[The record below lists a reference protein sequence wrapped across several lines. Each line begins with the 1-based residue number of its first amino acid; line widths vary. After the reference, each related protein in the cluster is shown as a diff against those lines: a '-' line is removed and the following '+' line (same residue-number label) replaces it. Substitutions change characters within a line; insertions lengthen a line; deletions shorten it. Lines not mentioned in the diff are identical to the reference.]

1 MIKVIIKE
9 SAFNSTGYGE
19 KILTS
24 YNTDVIPRQG
34 EFIYLSHFGMYR
46 VLEVTHYISDDS
58 VENKC
63 MWVEIEVW
71 KK

>member
-9 SAFNSTGYGE
+9 STFNEE
-19 KILTS
+19 KILS
-24 YNTDVIPRQG
+24 FYNTDVIPRQG
-34 EFIYLSHFGMYR
+34 EFIYLPHFGTYR

-58 VENKC
+58 AKNKC